1 MRNEV
6 IDAPNKQVIGDP
18 FHGLQAFVPTVG
30 AECFAHGAPI
40 FVLCQMRC
48 RSAQF
53 GQGEMIEFAVAAAC
67 LKGIMMERH
76 SRNHLRSYDIDS
88 GKMLRLLRPEEVAG
102 AIAESGVR
110 AIILNIVS

>member
-1 MRNEV
+1 
-6 IDAPNKQVIGDP
+6 
-18 FHGLQAFVPTVG
+18 
-30 AECFAHGAPI
+30 
-40 FVLCQMRC
+40 MRC
-48 RSAQF
+48 
-53 GQGEMIEFAVAAAC
+53 GCTKLCQGEMIEFTVAAAC

-76 SRNHLRSYDIDS
+76 ARNHLRSYDIDS